1 MGGLLGGA
9 GTASSSANA
18 NDDDLAEPLLVAD
31 EFAADDSASFDD
43 VFGAGFERANPGSSS
58 RSSFDPSEMPA
69 AVALAVGAGAHNW
82 RVDHAP
88 PPSGVLWDNVGVTAA
103 SRFARLW
110 AVNGAMFLG
119 LVFVSSPLALFS
131 FVNDAAKTLN
141 PEYDFQWDQWVAW
154 ANGRGYLAGFV
165 FQFLPNLGVLV
176 VIYLLIPR
184 VMERAT
190 RAERHLTRSGALRSL
205 VSKEFWFFL
214 INLLLLLALGKA
226 ALSATVQQVRQCQWR
241 TAPDACEDRFLRILG
256 DSFVASSAMSI
267 CGFLCTCCTLGPA
280 WELLSFL
287 SWLRGEAAAKLARK
301 GNVSHSAMTRAA
313 SSAEFDWRDGFEDG
327 GEGSGGISP
336 RLPASASSLL
346 AAGSDPDGGI
356 DLPTFRSRFAPRS
369 TCPDSTRSTSP
380 SSRARSRTRRSPP
393 RCSSLA
399 PPSSRFGT
407 WCTSITCCASTW
419 TTSRAPATACSEAT
433 TPP

>member
-1 MGGLLGGA
+1 M
-9 GTASSSANA
+9 
-18 NDDDLAEPLLVAD
+18 
-31 EFAADDSASFDD
+31 
-43 VFGAGFERANPGSSS
+43 
-58 RSSFDPSEMPA
+58 
-69 AVALAVGAGAHNW
+69 
-82 RVDHAP
+82 DHAP

-190 RAERHLTRSGALRSL
+190 RAERHHAIRRPALL

-241 TAPDACEDRFLRILG
+241 TAPTRARTGSCGSWRLV
-256 DSFVASSAMSI
+256 VAGPRCIFPVHVQPRPGVGAP
-267 CGFLCTCCTLGPA
+267 LPGPA
-280 WELLSFL
+280 A
-287 SWLRGEAAAKLARK
+287 REAAPGWRGK
-301 GNVSHSAMTRAA
+301 GT
-313 SSAEFDWRDGFEDG
+313 
-327 GEGSGGISP
+327 
-336 RLPASASSLL
+336 SL
-346 AAGSDPDGGI
+346 
-356 DLPTFRSRFAPRS
+356 
-369 TCPDSTRSTSP
+369 
-380 SSRARSRTRRSPP
+380 TRR
-393 RCSSLA
+393 
-399 PPSSRFGT
+399 
-407 WCTSITCCASTW
+407 
-419 TTSRAPATACSEAT
+419 
-433 TPP
+433 